1 MEAPYWQ
8 AIIHHNALKFIGF
21 YVDSKELH
29 PAKMTIAAY
38 SACKTYDIGKRQA
51 F

>member
-29 PAKMTIAAY
+29 PLSSGSSGLLLFEQGTL
-38 SACKTYDIGKRQA
+38 
-51 F
+51 